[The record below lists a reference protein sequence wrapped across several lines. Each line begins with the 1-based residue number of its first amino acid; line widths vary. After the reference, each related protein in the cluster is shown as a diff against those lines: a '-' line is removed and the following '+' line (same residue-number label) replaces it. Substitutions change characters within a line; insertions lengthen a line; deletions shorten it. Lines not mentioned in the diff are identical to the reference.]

1 MKQFPN
7 QQNIRCNLLLETSR
21 NFFKIFDSYHRYF
34 FINSQVKR
42 ANETPLFQSKV
53 RAICFVLYPCRQCFD
68 YFIIS
73 KLKGCNLISISFR

>member
-7 QQNIRCNLLLETSR
+7 QQNIRCNLSLETSR

-42 ANETPLFQSKV
+42 ANETPLFRVKLE
-53 RAICFVLYPCRQCFD
+53 LYALSYIRVVSAL
-68 YFIIS
+68 II
-73 KLKGCNLISISFR
+73 L